1 MIPAGSSKGDFLMT
15 RKDSQ
20 AALVERQF
28 GAQAAAYVAS
38 PVHAGGPDLDWLAAR
53 VAVLRPAMALD
64 LGAGGGH
71 VSYALAP
78 HAARVVACDLSPRML
93 AAVGEAAAA
102 RGLANIETR
111 ACNVAALP
119 FADGT
124 ADFAASRFSAHHW
137 GDVAAGLREA
147 RRVLAAGST
156 AVFMD
161 AVSPGR
167 PLLDSWL
174 QGVEL
179 LRDPSHVR
187 DYASEEWI
195 ALLQAAGFTLQRFK
209 RFRLRLDFASWI
221 ARIGTPPLQ
230 AEAILALQRQAPAEV
245 TAHFDFADDGSFT
258 LDTACFEAV
267 AA

>member
-1 MIPAGSSKGDFLMT
+1 MT

-20 AALVERQF
+20 SELVERQF

-38 PVHAGGPDLDWLAAR
+38 PVHASGPDLDWLSAR
-53 VAVLRPAMALD
+53 VAALRPALALD

-78 HAARVVACDLSPRML
+78 HAGRVIACDLSPRML
-93 AAVGEAAAA
+93 AAVAQTAAG

-119 FADGT
+119 IEDGA

-137 GDVAAGLREA
+137 GDLVAGLKEA

-156 AVFMD
+156 AIFMD

-167 PLLDSWL
+167 PLLDTWL
-174 QGVEL
+174 QGIEW

-187 DYASEEWI
+187 DYGSDEWI
-195 ALLQAAGFTLQRFK
+195 ALLQAAGFTLQRVQ
-209 RFRLRLDFASWI
+209 RFRLRIDFAPWI

-245 TAHFDFADDGSFT
+245 AAHFDFADDGSFT
-258 LDTACFEAV
+258 FDTACFEVV

>member
-1 MIPAGSSKGDFLMT
+1 MARD
-15 RKDSQ
+15 DSQ
-20 AALVERQF
+20 TALVERQF

-38 PVHAGGPDLDWLAAR
+38 PVHAAGPDLDWLTAR
-53 VAVLRPAMALD
+53 VAALRPDMALD

-78 HAARVVACDLSPRML
+78 YAGRVIACDLSPRML
-93 AAVGEAAAA
+93 AAVGEAAVA

-111 ACNVAALP
+111 TCNVAALP
-119 FADGT
+119 FADGA
-124 ADFAASRFSAHHW
+124 ADFAASRFSTHHW
-137 GDVAAGLREA
+137 GDTAASLREA
-147 RRVLAAGST
+147 RRVLADGST
-156 AVFMD
+156 AIFMD

-167 PLLDSWL
+167 PLLDTWL
-174 QGVEL
+174 QGIEL

-195 ALLQAAGFTLQRFK
+195 ALLQAAGFALQRVQ
-209 RFRLRLDFASWI
+209 RFRLRLDFAAWI
-221 ARIGTPPLQ
+221 ARIGTPAVQ

-245 TAHFDFADDGSFT
+245 AAHFDFADDGCFT
-258 LDTACFEAV
+258 LDTACFEVV

>member
-1 MIPAGSSKGDFLMT
+1 MT
-15 RKDSQ
+15 GKDSQ

-38 PVHAGGPDLDWLAAR
+38 PVHAGGPDLEWLAAR
-53 VAVLRPAMALD
+53 AAERRPATALD

-71 VSYALAP
+71 VSYTLASQ
-78 HAARVVACDLSPRML
+78 AGRVIACDLSERML
-93 AAVGEAAAA
+93 AAVAETAAG

-111 ACNVAALP
+111 ACDVAALP
-119 FADGT
+119 FADGS

-137 GDVAAGLREA
+137 GDLPAGLREA
-147 RRVLAAGST
+147 RRVLATGST
-156 AVFMD
+156 AIFLD

-174 QGVEL
+174 QGLEL

-187 DYASEEWI
+187 DYGIDEWS
-195 ALLQAAGFTLQRFK
+195 ALLQAAGFDLQRVQ
-209 RFRLRLDFASWI
+209 RFRLRLDFAAWI
-221 ARIGTPPLQ
+221 ARMATPPAQ
-230 AEAILALQRQAPAEV
+230 ADAILALQRQAPIEVAGHFEFAESG
-245 TAHFDFADDGSFT
+245 DFT
-258 LDTACFEAV
+258 LDTAGFEVV

>member
-1 MIPAGSSKGDFLMT
+1 MGQS
-15 RKDSQ
+15 DSQ

-38 PVHAGGPDLDWLAAR
+38 PVHARGPDLDWLTAR
-53 VAVLRPAMALD
+53 VAELRPGTALD

-78 HAARVVACDLSPRML
+78 HAGRVIACDLSPRML
-93 AAVGEAAAA
+93 AAVAETAAA
-102 RGLANIETR
+102 RGLRNIETQ

-119 FADGT
+119 FAGAS

-137 GDVAAGLREA
+137 GDLPAGLREC
-147 RRVLAAGST
+147 RRVLKPGAT
-156 AVFMD
+156 AIFMD
-161 AVSPGR
+161 GVTPGR
-167 PLLDSWL
+167 PLLDTWL
-174 QGVEL
+174 QAIEL

-187 DYASEEWI
+187 DHGIDEWGR
-195 ALLQAAGFTLQRFK
+195 LLEVAGFDLQRVQ
-209 RFRLRLDFASWI
+209 RFSLRLDFASWI
-221 ARIGTPPLQ
+221 ARIGTPPEQ
-230 AEAILALQRQAPAEV
+230 AEAILALQRQAPDEV
-245 TAHFDFADDGSFT
+245 VRHFDFAPDGSFT

>member
-1 MIPAGSSKGDFLMT
+1 MT
-15 RKDSQ
+15 DSDSQ

-38 PVHAGGPDLDWLAAR
+38 PVHASGPDLDWLTER
-53 VAVLRPAMALD
+53 VAALRPKVALD

-71 VSYALAP
+71 VAYALAR
-78 HAARVVACDLSPRML
+78 HAGRVVACYLSPRML
-93 AAVGEAAAA
+93 QAVADTAAT
-102 RGLANIETR
+102 RGLANVETQ
-111 ACNVAALP
+111 ACNVSTLP
-119 FADGT
+119 FADAS

-137 GDVAAGLREA
+137 GDLPAGLREC
-147 RRVLAAGST
+147 RRVLTKGAT
-156 AVFMD
+156 AIFMD

-167 PLLDSWL
+167 PLFDTWL
-174 QGVEL
+174 QAIEL

-187 DYASEEWI
+187 DQSIDEWS
-195 ALLQAAGFTLQRFK
+195 ARLEAAGFDLQRVQ

-221 ARIGTPPLQ
+221 ARIGTPPEQ
-230 AEAILALQRQAPAEV
+230 AGAILALQRQAPAEV
-245 TAHFDFADDGSFT
+245 ARHFDFVPDGSFT

>member
-1 MIPAGSSKGDFLMT
+1 MT
-15 RKDSQ
+15 AKRSQ
-20 AALVERQF
+20 TDLVERQF

-38 PVHAGGPDLDWLAAR
+38 PVHASGPDLDWLAAVVAPLAPR
-53 VAVLRPAMALD
+53 VALD

-78 HAARVVACDLSPRML
+78 HAGRVIACDLSPRML
-93 AAVGEAAAA
+93 AAVAETAAA
-102 RGLANIETR
+102 RGLANVETR
-111 ACNVAALP
+111 ACDVAALP
-119 FADGT
+119 FADAA
-124 ADFAASRFSAHHW
+124 ADFAASRYSAHHW
-137 GDVAAGLREA
+137 GDLPGALREC
-147 RRVLAAGST
+147 RRVLAPGAT
-156 AVFMD
+156 AVIMD

-167 PLLDSWL
+167 PLPDSWL
-174 QGVEL
+174 QALEL

-187 DYASEEWI
+187 DYGCDEWA
-195 ALLQAAGFTLQRFK
+195 ALLEGAGFALRRVE

-221 ARIGTPPLQ
+221 ARIGTPPVQ

-245 TAHFDFADDGSFT
+245 AAHFDFAADGSFT